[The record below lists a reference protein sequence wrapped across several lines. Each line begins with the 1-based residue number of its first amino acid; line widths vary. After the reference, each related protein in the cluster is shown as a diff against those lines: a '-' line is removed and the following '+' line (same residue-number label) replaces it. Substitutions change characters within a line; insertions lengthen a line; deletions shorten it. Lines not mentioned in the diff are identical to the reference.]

1 MRTPKPRPITDDDL
15 TWYWQQS
22 ASEMGIASSW
32 GPMVSAAQGA
42 FGGSAAKPDQRMTDA
57 HMRATARHRAIR
69 KRLDSLSSEHAST
82 LWHVYG
88 GTNAPPQTVAHLGQL
103 ANLAAHMP
111 AAREAYE
118 ADQAKAKGGKAPK
131 LNIKAWLALS
141 CSSQH
146 PALASIIEQ
155 TIQAFMAAIEAW
167 KGTKKYG

>member
-1 MRTPKPRPITDDDL
+1 MRPKPRPIANDDL

-69 KRLDSLSSEHAST
+69 KRLDALTIEHASA

-88 GTNAPPQTVAHLGQL
+88 GANAPPQTVAHLGQL

-111 AAREAYE
+111 ATREAYE
-118 ADQAKAKGGKAPK
+118 ADQRKAKAPK
-131 LNIKAWLALS
+131 LSIKAWLAMS

-146 PALASIIEQ
+146 PALASIINE
-155 TIQAFMAAIEAW
+155 TVAAFMAAIEAW
-167 KGTKKYG
+167 KGTKQHG